1 MIGEIKAVNISKE
14 KGVDKHNIQTCEVTM
29 EGLKDDAHA
38 GPWHRQVSLL
48 ALESID
54 KMRYLGAD
62 ISYGTFAEN
71 ITTNGIKL
79 HSLPIG
85 TKFKIGKNVL
95 LELTQIGKKCHHG
108 CSIMQM
114 TGKCIMPTEGIFTK
128 VLQPGTI
135 TAGDSIEVIPND

>member
-1 MIGEIKAVNISKE
+1 MIGKIKAVNISKE
-14 KGVDKHNIQTCEVTM
+14 KGVDKHNIQTCEVNM
-29 EGLKDDAHA
+29 EGLKGDAHA

-48 ALESID
+48 ALESIE
-54 KMRYLGAD
+54 KMQYLGVD
-62 ISYGTFAEN
+62 ITYGTFAEN
-71 ITTNGIKL
+71 ITTEGIEL
-79 HSLPIG
+79 HTLPLG
-85 TKFKIGKNVL
+85 TKFKINQVL

-135 TAGDSIEVIPND
+135 SAEDSIEVIPND